1 MISMGELASTV
12 NEMMA
17 AKTQGVI
24 VDKIKV
30 LLNALKLPENVKDF
44 QNLAL
49 HDLRDLTVQESQIIG
64 ELLKVK
70 TIKDLSKVPYEQIL
84 NNISLLRN
92 AGIPKNKLELLITAA
107 KFIVKA
113 ADYKPLEGKKVVIA
127 GLDNAGKT
135 ALLKT
140 IKKEVGFSFSELS
153 GLKPTK
159 GANRDELYLED
170 QELHILELGGQE
182 EFRKFYIE
190 NPDRFF
196 IDTDIILYIVD
207 MQDDVRYQDAIEYL
221 QSILRTVQFL
231 QEAPDF
237 IILLHKCDPDL
248 MKAPMFQDK
257 VDYMYEQITN
267 SFKGY
272 PFKFE
277 IQTSSILNIIS
288 MTPSFSTMLKGIFTG
303 GPLEEERKLESM
315 GDLLTKVVDL
325 FLKMEENVNR
335 DINFI
340 NQQLNILSNQI
351 SDLGKVGTAVTST
364 GTASKPGAAPQPSA
378 PKPAGPGAVLSPRS
392 QLLNELKEV
401 IGIRGKRD

>member
-1 MISMGELASTV
+1 MGELASTV

-378 PKPAGPGAVLSPRS
+378 LKPVGPGAVLSPRS

>member
-1 MISMGELASTV
+1 MGELESTV
-12 NEMMA
+12 SEMMN
-17 AKTQGVI
+17 AKTQGAV
-24 VDKIKV
+24 VEKIKG

-44 QNLAL
+44 QNLAI
-49 HDLRDLTVQESQIIG
+49 HDLRDLTVQESQIIS

-70 TIKDLSKVPYEQIL
+70 TIKELSKVPYEQIL

-92 AGIPKNKLELLITAA
+92 AGIPKNKLELLITAS

-113 ADYKPLEGKKVVIA
+113 ADYKPIEGKKVVIA

-153 GLKPTK
+153 SFKPTK

-231 QEAPDF
+231 QETPDF

-248 MKAPMFQDK
+248 MKTPMFQDK
-257 VDYMYEQITN
+257 IDYVFEQITN
-267 SFKGY
+267 SFKDY
-272 PFKFE
+272 PYKFE

-303 GPLEEERKLESM
+303 NPMEEERKLESM
-315 GDLLTKVVDL
+315 GDLLTKVVNL
-325 FLKMEENVNR
+325 FLKMEEGVNR
-335 DINFI
+335 DINFL
-340 NQQLNILSNQI
+340 NQQLNFLSNQV
-351 SDLGKVGTAVTST
+351 SQLGKPGTEGAPATPDL
-364 GTASKPGAAPQPSA
+364 KPGAAPQPPA
-378 PKPAGPGAVLSPRS
+378 PKPAGLGPALSPRS

-401 IGIRGKRD
+401 IGLRGRRD